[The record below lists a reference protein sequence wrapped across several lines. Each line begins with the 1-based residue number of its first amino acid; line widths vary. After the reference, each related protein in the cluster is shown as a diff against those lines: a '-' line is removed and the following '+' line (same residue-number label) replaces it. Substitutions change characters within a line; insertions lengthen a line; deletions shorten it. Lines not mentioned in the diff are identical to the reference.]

1 MFSKISR
8 REREIINLLHQ
19 QDEYVTVQFIA
30 NKIHY
35 SEKTVRNDLKKIS
48 NYLSHAGLGEISA
61 KPKKGVKLTVTFD
74 QWEKLQNA
82 VKQFEFVPS
91 ADVFTEERKY
101 QICLLLL
108 QNRSMRVADLA
119 KRLYLSRSSIESAL
133 VQAEKCFKKH
143 GLSLKRIRGKG
154 LMIEGSDLSIRFAML
169 ELFQIY
175 KLKQDKSCVSVK
187 LGSDAYVI
195 NLIAT
200 FLNGFQ
206 ADGVIRCVKET
217 EKEFGFIFEYRS
229 RYPLFF
235 LISFSLYCCRLKRTV
250 QDSASFENP
259 KISVFNRQAANFLTT
274 QLEKCYRT
282 KIPDG
287 EKNYLLLCLSA
298 AHIEKFENAEKY
310 EFCKS
315 TEIQIYNLVQQ
326 FVNLT
331 AKIANAD
338 ISSDEILLKDV
349 FLYLR
354 SAIVRMWCKV
364 HVPNPFLDQ
373 IKREYRNV
381 FAVVWLSR
389 TLLESELKVQIS
401 ENEVASLTI
410 RVVSAIARAASKVKI
425 YIICNYG
432 IGFSRLL
439 RQQIERQIPDVVVEG
454 TATVAEAEKI
464 KNSDCDFVVAPE
476 DLGGRFGGKEVIKV
490 DNFLKTYDIRNIQ
503 KKAFQ
508 IRCQKGQDLVG
519 RREAECALIF
529 DGKFV
534 YFFDNILDKTKLLKK
549 MCSHLEKGGYVSE
562 GFTQSVLYRE
572 KQSSTEFGWGIALPH
587 GDVKYVIRPIISAA
601 VLKHPIKW
609 GNVDEVDTV
618 FLLALNSNSAVN
630 NLQVKNFYTMLS
642 TITDS
647 SDILQKGKEMLD
659 EQKFADYMNELTK

>member
-74 QWEKLQNA
+74 QWEKLQSS
-82 VKQFEFVPS
+82 VRQFEFVPL

-101 QICLLLL
+101 QICLMLL
-108 QNRSMRVADLA
+108 QNRSMSVADLA
-119 KRLYLSRSSIESAL
+119 KRLYLSRTSIESAL
-133 VQAEKCFKKH
+133 VQAEKWFKKH
-143 GLSLKRIRGKG
+143 SLSLKRIRGKG
-154 LMIEGSDLSIRFAML
+154 LVIEGSDLSIRLAML
-169 ELFQIY
+169 ELFQIF
-175 KLKQDKSCVSVK
+175 KLKQDKSRVSVK
-187 LGSDAYVI
+187 FGSDAYVI
-195 NLIAT
+195 NLIAK

-217 EKEFGFIFEYRS
+217 EREFGFNFEYHS

-235 LISFSLYCCRLKRTV
+235 LISFSLYCCRLKR
-250 QDSASFENP
+250 QYSASFGNP
-259 KISVFNRQAANFLTT
+259 EISVFNRQVTNFLIT
-274 QLEKCYRT
+274 QLEKCYRM

-298 AHIEKFENAEKY
+298 AHIEKFEDTEKY

-315 TEIQIYNLVQQ
+315 TEIQFYNLVQQ

-331 AKIANAD
+331 AKIANTD
-338 ISSDEILLKDV
+338 ISSDEILLKDA

-364 HVPNPFLDQ
+364 RVPNPFLEQ

-381 FAVVWLSR
+381 FAVVWLSS
-389 TLLESELKVQIS
+389 TLLESELKVEIS

-410 RVVSAIARAASKVKI
+410 SVVSAIARAVSKIKI

-439 RQQIERQIPDVVVEG
+439 RQQIERQIPEVVVEG
-454 TATVAEAEKI
+454 IATVAEAQKI
-464 KNSDCDFVVAPE
+464 KNSGCDFVVAPE

-490 DNFLKTYDIRNIQ
+490 DNFLKTYDIKNIQ

-519 RREAECALIF
+519 TKEVEHAMIF

-534 YFFDNILDKTKLLKK
+534 YFLDNILDKTELLKK

-562 GFTQSVLYRE
+562 GFIQSVLYRE
-572 KQSSTEFGWGIALPH
+572 KSSSTEFGWGVALPH
-587 GDVKYVIRPIISAA
+587 GDVKYVIQPIISVA
-601 VLKHPIKW
+601 VLKQPIKW
-609 GNVDEVDTV
+609 DNVDEVDTI
-618 FLLALNSNSAVN
+618 FLLALDSNSAAN
-630 NLQVKNFYTMLS
+630 NLQVKNFYTILS
-642 TITDS
+642 TMTDS
-647 SDILQKGKEMLD
+647 SDVLEKGKEMLD
-659 EQKFADYMNELTK
+659 EQKFADYMNALTK